1 LVVLVQNNLIL
12 RRITIDKNITQST
25 FCKFFQPI
33 FCEKFLGVIR
43 SLKLDRYIKKLQTIQ
58 FILILIYG
66 QIQQQKSLPVLVNN
80 FNNQDFC
87 KAIKLESISVSQL
100 SRRLNHLSPQVLHT
114 LFQEMVLLLHSKIGV
129 GAAVKQIGPLHIID
143 SSTITLS
150 LTKYPWAKYRK
161 SKSGV
166 KLHLQL
172 KFWDGNLYPDA
183 ATLTCAKI
191 ADSKKLDKLV
201 VEDSDIMNVFDR
213 GYIDYKR
220 FDDYCK
226 HGIRFT
232 SRLKDSA
239 IVTVISENPVTPNG
253 VVRRDCIVRLGD
265 GKTKMQHNL
274 RLIEVFDTQ
283 GNLLSII
290 TNDLKAPAEE
300 IGQIYRYRWQIE
312 LFFKWIKQHF
322 SVKHFYATS
331 PNAVENQIYIA
342 LIAYCLLLFLKMESK
357 CPKSLLEMTR
367 VLIECLYESYDEF
380 VQKIC
385 FKPPRTSNGRLKV
398 NYEKEYSIFERQV
411 FQTTNWCNVIDSLS
425 NQLMYL

>member
-1 LVVLVQNNLIL
+1 LVVLVQKNLNL
-12 RRITIDKNITQST
+12 RSSAIDKNIIQST

-43 SLKLDRYIKKLQTIQ
+43 KLKLDRYIKKLQTIQ
-58 FILILIYG
+58 LILILIYG

-87 KAIKLESISVSQL
+87 KAVNLNSISVSQL
-100 SRRLNHLSPQVLHT
+100 SRRLNHLPSKVLHL
-114 LFQEMVLLLHSKIGV
+114 LFQESVLLLHAKTGV
-129 GAAVKQIGPLHIID
+129 SSAVKQVGPLHIID

-150 LTKYPWAKYRK
+150 LTKYRWAKYRK
-161 SKSGV
+161 SKSGI

-172 KFWDGNLYPDA
+172 KLLDGYLYPDA
-183 ATLTCAKI
+183 ATLTCAKV
-191 ADSKKLDKLV
+191 ADSKELDKLV
-201 VEDSDIMNVFDR
+201 VEDPNIMYVFDR

-220 FDDYCK
+220 FDEYCE
-226 HGIRFT
+226 HDIRFT

-239 IVTVISENPVTPNG
+239 IVTVISENPVTPSG
-253 VVRRDCIVRLGD
+253 AVRRDCIVKLGD
-265 GKTKMQHNL
+265 GKTKMQHKL

-290 TNDLKAPAEE
+290 TNDLKAPAAE

-342 LIAYCLLLFLKMESK
+342 LIAYCLLQLLKIETG

-367 VLIECLYESYDEF
+367 ILTECIYESYDEF
-380 VQKIC
+380 VRKLH
-385 FKPPRTSNGRLKV
+385 FKSSRTSKGRRKIDF
-398 NYEKEYSIFERQV
+398 KTEYLVLERQV
-411 FQTTNWCNVIDSLS
+411 LDALNPSYIDDLVFE
-425 NQLMYL
+425 LMY